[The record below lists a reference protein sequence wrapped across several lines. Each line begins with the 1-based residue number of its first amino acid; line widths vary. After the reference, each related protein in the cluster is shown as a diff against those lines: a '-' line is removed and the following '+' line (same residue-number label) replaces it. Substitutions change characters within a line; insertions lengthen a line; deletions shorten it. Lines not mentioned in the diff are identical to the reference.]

1 MTTTYLSNKAASTVS
16 PKYTASNSIPVY
28 ANASLTAALVANDL
42 VQMMTIPAGAT
53 ICSVVLDCDKLDSNG
68 TPTIKFDV
76 GDATTANRFLA
87 ASTVGQAGGAAVA
100 NVAAAYG
107 YQYTA
112 NTPLY
117 VKCNTAAATWQNG
130 TVRLLV
136 EYTMDP

>member
-1 MTTTYLSNKAASTVS
+1 MTTTYLSNKAQPGIQ
-16 PKYTASNSIPVY
+16 PKLNHTGSIPVY
-28 ANASLTAALVANDL
+28 ASASLTTALGVGDL

-53 ICSVVLDCDKLDSNG
+53 IVSVVLDSDKLDSNAS
-68 TPTIKFDV
+68 PTIKFDV
-76 GDATTANRFLA
+76 GDGTVANRFLA

-107 YQYTA
+107 YQYAA

-136 EYTMDP
+136 EYTIDP

>member
-1 MTTTYLSNKAASTVS
+1 MTTNYLSNKAASTVQ
-16 PKYTASNSIPVY
+16 PKFNASGSIPVY
-28 ANASLTAALVANDL
+28 ASAALTTALGVGDT

-53 ICSVVLDCDKLDSNG
+53 IVSVVLDSDSLDSNASK
-68 TPTIKFDV
+68 TIKFDV
-76 GDATTANRFLA
+76 GDATVANRFLA
-87 ASTVGQAGGAAVA
+87 ASTLPQAGGAAVA

-107 YQYTA
+107 YQYAA

>member
-1 MTTTYLSNKAASTVS
+1 MTTYLSNKAIPGVS
-16 PKYTASNSIPVY
+16 PKFTASNSIPVY
-28 ANASLTAALVANDL
+28 ASYALASAPSLNDL
-42 VQMMTIPAGAT
+42 IQMMTIPAGAT
-53 ICSVVLDCDKLDSNG
+53 ICSVVLDSDKLDSNAS
-68 TPTIKFDV
+68 PTITLDV
-76 GDATTANRFLA
+76 GDGTVANRFLA

-117 VKCNTAAATWQNG
+117 VKIHAAAATFQAG